1 MKKVMQKYF
10 HIPKRNQRGDCWRA
24 CLASILECDIELFP
38 DPNVITDW
46 PMLYTETL
54 VAIEKLGYKYESIPV
69 SLFHENGY
77 CIAIGKSPRS
87 KRTRITHAV
96 VWNNG
101 IVHDPHPD
109 KTGLYDITRFEVF
122 TKI

>member
-1 MKKVMQKYF
+1 MNPVTQKYL
-10 HIPKRNQRGDCWRA
+10 HIGKQKGDCWRA

-46 PMLYTETL
+46 PTLYTETL

-87 KRTRITHAV
+87 KRKRITHAV